1 MGKERTGKEGR
12 VAEGKGRGERGKEG
26 GECEGK
32 GKEGKEDPMNVGWL
46 RA

>member
-1 MGKERTGKEGR
+1 MGGQRRGRKGK
-12 VAEGKGRGERGKEG
+12 KGERKG

-32 GKEGKEDPMNVGWL
+32 GKEGKEDPMNVSWL